1 MSYPHKWPASWV
13 FSLLILPLGMVI
25 GFNFTALP
33 YLLARAGV
41 PVDQIADINSLSNL
55 PGILGIVL
63 APVVDIKL
71 RRRTWLAIGA
81 FGTAL
86 GACLYFPLIG
96 ASHVI
101 LLTAIVFAAGMV
113 SFLVVAA
120 CGGMMVKLLPE
131 ADQSVAAAWTQVG
144 VLGGGAL
151 LVWLA
156 QRTTLFTVGICFA
169 IFAALLGL
177 IPLTIPETV
186 PSPSPWFG
194 GRFAM
199 IGREIWGLARSGRR
213 GWGTLLLLSPRS
225 TGAAQSLLPAIAS
238 HYEVGAN
245 GVVWINGLGGGAALA
260 AGALC
265 GATIPGTWDRR
276 LTYAAAGVLNASAA
290 IFLMIGTRPSV
301 YFVGTAFY
309 LMTQGLC
316 WARAVALMVEIVG
329 PETRDAST
337 FYSILNGAVTIP
349 LLYMIWLEGS
359 GFSPFR
365 HAGFA
370 RNRRSIQPS
379 CIWHCCRGVCCA
391 GRGLTSPARQL
402 CSIKEHRTHG
412 SCAGHR
418 PLQRKPEA
426 HRLGCGRIDR
436 WNLK

>member
-1 MSYPHKWPASWV
+1 MSYPRKWPVSWV

-41 PVDQIADINSLSNL
+41 PVDQIAEINSLSNL
-55 PGILGIVL
+55 PGVLGIVL
-63 APVVDIKL
+63 APIVDIKL
-71 RRRTWLAIGA
+71 RRRTWLAVGA

-86 GACLYFPLIG
+86 GACLYFPIIG
-96 ASHVI
+96 PTHLI

-113 SFLVVAA
+113 TFFVVAA

-131 ADQSVAAAWTQVG
+131 ADQSEAAAWTQVG
-144 VLGGGAL
+144 ILGGGALSGAL

-177 IPLTIPETV
+177 IPLTIPEPV
-186 PSPSPWFG
+186 PGPSAWFR

-213 GWGTLLLLSPRS
+213 GWGTLLLLSPCS
-225 TGAAQSLLPAIAS
+225 TGAAQSLMPAIAS
-238 HYEVGAN
+238 HYGVGAN

-309 LMTQGLC
+309 LVTQGLC

-337 FYSILNGAVTIP
+337 IYSILNGAVTIP
-349 LLYMIWLEGS
+349 LLYMIWLEGV
-359 GFSPFR
+359 GFRYFGTLGLLGTD
-365 HAGFA
+365 AGFNVVVFGIVAAVFVA
-370 RNRRSIQPS
+370 R
-379 CIWHCCRGVCCA
+379 
-391 GRGLTSPARQL
+391 GRGLQAPRVNSAR
-402 CSIKEHRTHG
+402 
-412 SCAGHR
+412 
-418 PLQRKPEA
+418 
-426 HRLGCGRIDR
+426 
-436 WNLK
+436 

>member
-1 MSYPHKWPASWV
+1 
-13 FSLLILPLGMVI
+13 MVI

-41 PVDQIADINSLSNL
+41 PVHQIADINSLSNL
-55 PGILGIVL
+55 PGVLGILL
-63 APVVDIKL
+63 APIVDIKL

-101 LLTAIVFAAGMV
+101 LLTAIVFAAGMIT
-113 SFLVVAA
+113 FFVVAA

-144 VLGGGAL
+144 LLGGGAL
-151 LVWLA
+151 SGALLIWLA
-156 QRTTLFTVGICFA
+156 QRTTLFTVGVCFA

-177 IPLTIPETV
+177 IPLTIRELV
-186 PSPSPWFG
+186 PGPSPWFS

-199 IGREIWGLARSGRR
+199 IGREIWGLARPGRR
-213 GWGTLLLLSPRS
+213 GWGALLLLSPCS

-238 HYEVGAN
+238 HYGVGAN

-260 AGALC
+260 VGALC

-290 IFLMIGTRPSV
+290 VVLMVGTWPSV
-301 YFVGTAFY
+301 YLVGTAFY
-309 LMTQGLC
+309 LVTQGLC

-329 PETRDAST
+329 LETRDAST
-337 FYSILNGAVTIP
+337 LYSILNGAVTIP
-349 LLYMIWLEGS
+349 LLFMIWLDGV
-359 GFSPFR
+359 GFRYFGTLGLLGTD
-365 HAGFA
+365 AACNVVVFGTVAAAFFA
-370 RNRRSIQPS
+370 RRS
-379 CIWHCCRGVCCA
+379 GVQA
-391 GRGLTSPARQL
+391 PRVNSVR
-402 CSIKEHRTHG
+402 
-412 SCAGHR
+412 
-418 PLQRKPEA
+418 
-426 HRLGCGRIDR
+426 
-436 WNLK
+436 